1 MPLIARPLLL
11 IAGMCWVFAA
21 APVLAVG
28 FGRPPANV
36 VLGSALN
43 LTLPV
48 YVDGDETADLECVSA
63 EAQFGDRRVAPFN
76 LRWAVEPG
84 AAPNERL
91 VRVISLVVVD
101 EPVVSVQVTV
111 GCTTRVSRRFTAFA
125 DPPMGGVAAPAV
137 EPAAAVPPALP
148 ATGPG
153 LARRA
158 EPRTAASAG
167 RDLEPRGKRV
177 PARPRRSVSTSVKP
191 VPAPTPRAA
200 APGPRL
206 ALEAPDP
213 AILQQAVAAALAE
226 QQASAAQAAQ
236 AASAAAADAASAA
249 ARVQAL
255 EEQVARL
262 LADGRQQREQLQQL
276 RAQAGRN
283 DAAGRWLPW
292 MGAALAISLAL
303 AAWLAW
309 RLRRLQRDAH
319 SRWWAD
325 AAQVLADARPD
336 PGDPTRQVSGLVVPS
351 PQVAE
356 AAARRAQA
364 DSALAALGLEP
375 DHDPLSSAAEH
386 PATQPLETAL
396 NPVTVEPAWS
406 ATSPPPR
413 AVSADELIDLEQQA
427 EFFVVLGQDEAAI
440 DLLVGHL
447 RDTGGTSPLPY
458 LKLLEIYRRRA
469 EREAYD
475 RIRSRFNQR
484 FNAYAPDWDTDMQL
498 GRLLADYP
506 QVLMRL
512 QRAWPSPIDAMTEL
526 QTLLFRTEGGEV
538 FDLPAYRE
546 LLLLYSVA
554 RDLHDH
560 FDQPGADVDLLLPLE
575 AGGFEPTAPV
585 PDTLQVGEATM
596 VLTPELRLD
605 GPTQFHAV
613 DLDLGQQPPADAA
626 TRGGTRR

>member
-1 MPLIARPLLL
+1 MPLIARLLLL
-11 IAGMCWVFAA
+11 IAGSSWMFAV
-21 APVLAVG
+21 APAHAVG
-28 FGRPPANV
+28 FGSPPANV
-36 VLGSALN
+36 VLGTGLDIS
-43 LTLPV
+43 LPV
-48 YVDGDETADLECVSA
+48 RLDGDEAAELDCVNA
-63 EAQFGDRRVAPFN
+63 QVQFGERRVPAFN

-84 AAPNERL
+84 AVDSER
-91 VRVISLVVVD
+91 VIRVISLVAVD

-125 DPPMGGVAAPAV
+125 DPPVGGVAAPAV
-137 EPAAAVPPALP
+137 APAAAVVPAARAP
-148 ATGPG
+148 APVAGAAPSG
-153 LARRA
+153 
-158 EPRTAASAG
+158 ASATPPG
-167 RDLEPRGKRV
+167 RQRV
-177 PARPRRSVSTSVKP
+177 PRAPRRSTAPSAKAAPPKP
-191 VPAPTPRAA
+191 ATAPAA
-200 APGPRL
+200 ARVATAGPRL

-213 AILQQAVAAALAE
+213 AVMQNAMAAALAE

-255 EEQVARL
+255 EAQVARL
-262 LADGRQQREQLQQL
+262 QADGQQQREQLQQL
-276 RAQAGRN
+276 RTQAGRN

-303 AAWLAW
+303 AGWLAW
-309 RLRRLQRDAH
+309 RLRRLQREAQ

-325 AAQVLADARPD
+325 AAEVLADVRPD
-336 PGDPTRQVSGLVVPS
+336 PQDPTRKVSGLVLPS
-351 PQVAE
+351 EDAAE
-356 AAARRAQA
+356 AAAQRLRAVPAPPDLALDLEGVA
-364 DSALAALGLEP
+364 DRTSAGWEAA
-375 DHDPLSSAAEH
+375 HSQ
-386 PATQPLETAL
+386 PAETAL
-396 NPVTVEPAWS
+396 NPVTVEPGWP

-447 RDTGGTSPLPY
+447 RDSGGTSPLPY
-458 LKLLEIYRRRA
+458 LKLLEIYRRRG

-475 RIRSRFNQR
+475 RTRSRFNQR
-484 FNAYAPDWDTDMQL
+484 FNAYAPEWDTDMQQGRVL
-498 GRLLADYP
+498 GEYP

-512 QRAWPSPIDAMTEL
+512 RRAWPSPIDAMTEL
-526 QTLLFRTEGGEV
+526 QTLLFRTEGGEL
-538 FDLPAYRE
+538 FELPAYRE

-575 AGGFEPTAPV
+575 ATGFEPTAPL
-585 PDTLQVGEATM
+585 PQSLEVGEATM
-596 VLTPELRLD
+596 VLTPEVRLD

-613 DLDLGQQPPADAA
+613 DLDLGLAPVEP
-626 TRGGTRR
+626 TRRG